1 MQQGLIQKDAMMIV
15 IHKAEVTIEVQPNPS
30 LSLDNVQV
38 LINSALEKQAKSSD
52 ELMRMLIE
60 EWDGKN
66 L

>member
-15 IHKAEVTIEVQPNPS
+15 IHKAEVTTEVQPNPS